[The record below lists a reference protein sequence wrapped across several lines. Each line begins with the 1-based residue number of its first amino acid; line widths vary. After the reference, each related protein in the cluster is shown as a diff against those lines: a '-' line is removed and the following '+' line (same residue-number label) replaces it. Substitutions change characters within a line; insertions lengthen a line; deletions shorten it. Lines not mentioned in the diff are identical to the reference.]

1 MNRPDKKSSSEAIV
15 RSILMLKKINPN
27 LTDRQLI
34 PMASD
39 IVKNYARDI
48 ATQQMEICAS
58 RVFGFQRYANDERH
72 YIKNSN
78 MPEEISKDTDPW
90 MKKEKENEK
99 AV

>member
-1 MNRPDKKSSSEAIV
+1 MNRPHKKSSSEAIV

-90 MKKEKENEK
+90 MKKEKENEQ

>member
-1 MNRPDKKSSSEAIV
+1 MNKPVKKSSPEAIV
-15 RSILMLKKINPN
+15 KSILMLQKINPN
-27 LTDRQLI
+27 LSDRQLA
-34 PMASD
+34 PMAAD
-39 IVKNYARDI
+39 LIKNYARDI

-72 YIKNSN
+72 YIRNSN